1 MGGIWLVGFLWTRSE
16 FRRIVIRRRRP
27 KVYGPRSAPIVSHS
41 RSEIR
46 LEIMSWDETCGT
58 MLIRERKRE
67 RERKRGRERER
78 GRERG
83 GEREKPICNSNKIQR
98 KFFASKGVSI
108 GGQFDK
114 IDRPSYRPQLRTAY
128 LFKSTSQ
135 SSKFSSIIQERR
147 DYLNGTGFSVHCTDL
162 VNSFG
167 LVYHEHLP
175 QLKIILHVISKS
187 VS

>member
-58 MLIRERKRE
+58 MLIRER
-67 RERKRGRERER
+67 ERER
-78 GRERG
+78 GRERQR
-83 GEREKPICNSNKIQR
+83 EREIEKPICNSNKIQR
-98 KFFASKGVSI
+98 KFCASKGVSY

-114 IDRPSYRPQLRTAY
+114 NLQTQRRPQLRTAY

-135 SSKFSSIIQERR
+135 SSKFSSIIQERH
-147 DYLNGTGFSVHCTDL
+147 DYLHYTDL
-162 VNSFG
+162 VN
-167 LVYHEHLP
+167 
-175 QLKIILHVISKS
+175 
-187 VS
+187 